1 MIRATLFTICF
12 ASFIAFPSIS
22 GMAYCADITYGEVCA
37 GYEQNMRS
45 LGTFRV
51 DVSVVSAATEEHADV
66 LRSRLS
72 KFDRSAAGN
81 QQSRP
86 SLERMALKWR
96 AELKNIESQRE
107 SPAPEPKA
115 SLTVGADFFQMLI
128 QEVESD
134 AILPKSPLRTQ
145 EDLIDVFSSNS
156 VLTWSQRQSPN
167 CWIWH
172 GYGGRSTRDR
182 MYATLSA
189 KRPMDAFNFPVPPL
203 GSRAES
209 LITRGDQASVLDR
222 PFHHAPDAEDS
233 ILAPEVLGG
242 VSAIVLKRRTPA
254 NHGRHLFVKTWVD
267 PDRGYLPIRI
277 ESWRASIDTSL
288 LPGGTAMKVEPFEI
302 ITIPDIKEL
311 ANHSYYPVSWTI
323 ENRQDDDRTPE
334 AKQKERVQS
343 IPKYTY
349 RVTKWSIDS
358 VLPNVDPPPLL
369 SEIGFPKGTYCF
381 DETKNEYFTVGAVEA
396 VVDATIQSTPKVV
409 QSPPGTVPPSPPG
422 ALKGGWTGRRWFLLA
437 NALVIV
443 GLAVF
448 AAVRVFRVDRRAR
461 GVK

>member
-1 MIRATLFTICF
+1 
-12 ASFIAFPSIS
+12 
-22 GMAYCADITYGEVCA
+22 
-37 GYEQNMRS
+37 
-45 LGTFRV
+45 
-51 DVSVVSAATEEHADV
+51 
-66 LRSRLS
+66 
-72 KFDRSAAGN
+72 
-81 QQSRP
+81 
-86 SLERMALKWR
+86 
-96 AELKNIESQRE
+96 
-107 SPAPEPKA
+107 
-115 SLTVGADFFQMLI
+115 
-128 QEVESD
+128 
-134 AILPKSPLRTQ
+134 
-145 EDLIDVFSSNS
+145 
-156 VLTWSQRQSPN
+156 
-167 CWIWH
+167 
-172 GYGGRSTRDR
+172 
-182 MYATLSA
+182 
-189 KRPMDAFNFPVPPL
+189 
-203 GSRAES
+203 
-209 LITRGDQASVLDR
+209 
-222 PFHHAPDAEDS
+222 
-233 ILAPEVLGG
+233 
-242 VSAIVLKRRTPA
+242 
-254 NHGRHLFVKTWVD
+254 
-267 PDRGYLPIRI
+267 
-277 ESWRASIDTSL
+277 
-288 LPGGTAMKVEPFEI
+288 MKVEPFEI